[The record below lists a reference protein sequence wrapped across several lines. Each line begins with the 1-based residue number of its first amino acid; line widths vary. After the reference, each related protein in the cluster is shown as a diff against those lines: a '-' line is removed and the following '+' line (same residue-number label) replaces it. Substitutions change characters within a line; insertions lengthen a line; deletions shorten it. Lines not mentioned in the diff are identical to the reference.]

1 MTMPQQQLPPLIDA
15 HVHTDDY
22 RLETIIDEVLATARA
37 ANVVAQI
44 VPSISTQ
51 LWPRVKS
58 VCAAHDDL
66 FACYGLHPCFQ
77 TEHRLQHLDDLATWI
92 GREKPVALGECGL
105 DYFMDNADKPFQ
117 QQLFAAQLALA
128 REFNLP
134 IVIHARNAVDD
145 VIEMIKSA
153 GHHKGMI
160 HSFNGSPQQ
169 ATRLIDLGY
178 KLSFGGAVTY
188 NRATKLRS
196 MVAGLPLEAILL
208 ETDAPDQPGSTHVGQ
223 LNQPGYLPDV
233 WAAISALRCEAPHA
247 IAKATTANAMELFG
261 LPKKLL
267 AMRKN
272 PD

>member
-1 MTMPQQQLPPLIDA
+1 MTNQLSPPLIDA
-15 HVHTDDY
+15 HVHTDDE
-22 RLETIIDEVLATARA
+22 RLENKLDEVLATARA

-44 VPSISTQ
+44 VPSISER

-58 VCAAHDDL
+58 LCDAHSDL

-77 TEHRLQHLDDLATWI
+77 AEHTVQHLDELATWI
-92 GREKPVALGECGL
+92 GREKPVAVGECGL
-105 DYFMDNADKPFQ
+105 DYFVDNPDKPFQ
-117 QQLFAAQLALA
+117 HHLFAAQLALA

-153 GHHKGMI
+153 GHYNGLV
-160 HSFNGSPQQ
+160 HSFNGSLQQ

-188 NRATKLRS
+188 TRASKLRA
-196 MVAGLPLEAILL
+196 MVATLPLDALLL
-208 ETDAPDQPGSTHVGQ
+208 ETDAPDQPDSTHTGQ

-233 WAAISALRCEAPHA
+233 WSAISALRTEDSMT
-247 IAKATTANAMELFG
+247 IAKATTANAMALFG

-267 AMRKN
+267 AKKK
-272 PD
+272 D

>member
-1 MTMPQQQLPPLIDA
+1 MPKQLLPALIDA
-15 HVHTDDY
+15 HVHTDDV
-22 RLETIIDEVLATARA
+22 RLENILDEVLSVARA
-37 ANVVAQI
+37 ANVVAQV
-44 VPSISTQ
+44 VPSICAR

-58 VCAAHDDL
+58 LCATHDDL

-77 TEHRLQHLDDLATWI
+77 AEHTVQHLDDLATWI

-105 DYFMDNADKPFQ
+105 DYFMDKADKPFQ

-134 IVIHARNAVDD
+134 IVIHARSAVDD

-153 GHHKGMI
+153 GHYKGMI
-160 HSFNGSPQQ
+160 HSFNGSSQQ

-178 KLSFGGAVTY
+178 KLSFGGAITY
-188 NRATKLRS
+188 DRATKLRA
-196 MVAGLPLEAILL
+196 MVAGLPLDAILL
-208 ETDAPDQPGSTHVGQ
+208 ETDAPDQPDSSHAGQ

-233 WAAISALRCEAPHA
+233 WTAISELRSEDANA
-247 IAKATTANAMELFG
+247 IAKATTSNAMELFS

-267 AMRKN
+267 AKKKN